1 MLRGANS
8 INLDNKGRLTM
19 PTRYR
24 TELLEQSQGLM
35 VCTVDI
41 QLPCLLL
48 YPLPEWEE
56 IEQKLRQLSNMNPAQ
71 RRLQR
76 LLLGYADDCQM
87 DKNGRVLIS
96 APLRQY
102 AQLDKQIMLV
112 GQLNK
117 FEIWSEPNWQ
127 SQIAED
133 IGPLDESDLQ
143 SEQLRDFSL

>member
-8 INLDNKGRLTM
+8 INLDNKGRLTI

-24 TELLEQSQGLM
+24 EPLM
-35 VCTVDI
+35 DDCDGQLICTVDI
-41 QLPCLLL
+41 TLQCLLL
-48 YPLPEWEE
+48 YPLNEWED
-56 IEQKLRQLSNMNPAQ
+56 IEKKLRGLSSMNRKQ

-87 DKNGRVLIS
+87 DRNGRILIS
-96 APLRQY
+96 SLLREY

-117 FEIWSEPNWQ
+117 FEIWSESVWQ
-127 SQIAED
+127 AQITED
-133 IGPLDESDLQ
+133 LASMDDDDLLDD
-143 SEQLRDFSL
+143 QLRDFSL